1 MLQFFKKVTFFFCI
15 SLGFSQEI
23 PPINNFT
30 PLSYKGGNQN
40 WSISQS
46 SQKFIYVANNFGL
59 LEFNGAFWKTYPSPN
74 GSNIRSVKVIEDKI
88 FTGCYMEFG
97 YWQKDNFGDLN
108 YQSLKPK
115 LIIPMVEDEEF
126 WNIIQLDKWILFQSL
141 QRIYVYNTEDK
152 SFNVI
157 ASESKRARI
166 FKNNGLVYFQQSNK
180 GLFKIEG
187 GKGVLVSDD
196 AVFKNN
202 VIIDLFESENGSIVV
217 TEKSGFYNLTDT
229 QLTRRQISINEQ
241 LSGVNLYSSL
251 QLKDKSFILGTIS
264 DGVYYVDASGNFIR
278 KINQQMGLYDNTV
291 HSVFEDVKGN
301 IWLAL
306 NNGVSVINL
315 NSPFNEY
322 IDKIGKLG
330 VVYTT
335 AVFKDNLYLGTNQ
348 GLFYKDKNSN
358 DAFKII
364 ENTNGQVWF
373 LKELDGVLFCGH
385 NDGTFLVYENK
396 ATLISKLSGA
406 WDIKKIPGVDFLL
419 LQGNYKG
426 LSILKKVNGEWTF
439 SNPIEGFEISS
450 RFFEFTADKD
460 VIVNHEYKG
469 LFRLTFDS
477 EFSKVIKVVD
487 RPRMGSGASLVT
499 YKDTILYN
507 SNNGVFKYIEAED
520 QFKLDILFRSLFF
533 YKEEQPIGIIVS
545 DIQKNLLWAFTDK
558 NIISVA
564 PNKFNGKPEA
574 QKIAIP
580 SFFRGGIGVQGF
592 ENITPIAKNKYLI
605 GISNGYITLDLN
617 KIKTYNYKVILTH
630 IFNKKADSSALHKV
644 PLYDEENEFS
654 FQENNLYFEY
664 SVPNFEKYAEVNYQY
679 QLYGLNEAWS
689 EWTSDAKVSFEN
701 LPFGDYT
708 FNVRAKIGNN
718 LSENT
723 ASFSFEIRRPW
734 HLTNLVLIAYVLLFM
749 AIGYVIHRLYRRY
762 YRRQQELIVK
772 ENKKKLKQKR
782 IKTEKKL
789 IQITNEKLNL
799 EIESKSRELAISTM
813 SIIKKNEFLNAL
825 KTELQE
831 SKTDSQINTVIKTID
846 RNINNEDDWKFFEDA
861 FNNADKDFLKIIKK
875 IHPELKP
882 NDLRLCAYL
891 RLNLSSKEI
900 APLLNISVRS
910 VEVKRYRL
918 RKKLDLPHES
928 NLADYI
934 LNL

>member
-1 MLQFFKKVTFFFCI
+1 MLQFLKKVTFFFCI
-15 SLGFSQEI
+15 ALGFSQEL

-30 PLSYKGGNQN
+30 PLSYNGGNQN
-40 WSISQS
+40 WSIAQS
-46 SQKFIYVANNFGL
+46 SKNYIYVANNFGL
-59 LEFNGAFWKTYPSPN
+59 LEYNGAFWKTYPSPN
-74 GSNIRSVKVIEDKI
+74 GSNIRTVKVINDTI
-88 FTGCYMEFG
+88 FTGCYMELGF
-97 YWQKDNFGDLN
+97 WEKDSFGDLN
-108 YQSLKPK
+108 YQSLKPN
-115 LIIPMVEDEEF
+115 LTIPMIEDEEF
-126 WNIIQLDKWILFQSL
+126 WNIVQLDKWILFQSL

-166 FKNNGLVYFQQSNK
+166 FKNNGVIYFQQSNK

-202 VIIDLFESENGSIVV
+202 VIIDLFEGENESIVV
-217 TEKSGFYNLTDT
+217 TEKSGFYTLTDT
-229 QLTRRQISINEQ
+229 QLTRWQIPINEQ
-241 LSGVNLYSSL
+241 LLGVNLYSSL
-251 QLKDKSFILGTIS
+251 QLNDKSFILGTIS
-264 DGVYYVDASGNFIR
+264 DGLYYVDASGNFIR

-291 HSVFEDVKGN
+291 HSVFEDVKSN

-306 NNGVSVINL
+306 NNGISVINL

-330 VVYTT
+330 VVYTA
-335 AVFKDNLYLGTNQ
+335 AVYKDNLYLGTNQ
-348 GLFYKDKNSN
+348 GLFYKNRNSN
-358 DAFKII
+358 EAFKII

-385 NDGTFLVYENK
+385 NDGTFVVNENK
-396 ATLISKLSGA
+396 VTLISNLSGT
-406 WDIKKIPGVDFLL
+406 WDIKKIPGVDSLL

-426 LSILKKVNGEWTF
+426 LSVLKKVNGAWGL

-450 RFFEFTADKD
+450 RFFEFTANKD
-460 VIVNHEYKG
+460 IIVNHEYRG
-469 LFRLTFDS
+469 LFRLTLNP

-487 RPRMGSGASLVT
+487 KPVMGSGASLVT
-499 YKDTILYN
+499 YKDTIFYT
-507 SNNGVFKYIEAED
+507 SNNGVFRYMEAKN
-520 QFKLDILFRSLFF
+520 QFKLDSLFRSLFF
-533 YKEEQPIGIIVS
+533 YEEEQPIGIIVS
-545 DIQKNLLWAFTDK
+545 DEQKNLLWAFTNK

-580 SFFRGGIGVQGF
+580 NFFRGGIGVQGF
-592 ENITPIAKNKYLI
+592 ENITRIAKNKYLI

-617 KIKTYNYKVILTH
+617 KVKTYNYEVALTR
-630 IFNKKADSSALHKV
+630 IFNKKVDSSGSLKV
-644 PLYDEENEFS
+644 PLYNEENEFS

-679 QLYGLNEAWS
+679 QLNGLNAVWS
-689 EWTSDAKVSFEN
+689 DWTSDAKVSFEN
-701 LPFGDYT
+701 LPFGNYT
-708 FNVRAKIGNN
+708 FNVKAKIGNN
-718 LSENT
+718 PSDNI

-734 HLTNLVLIAYVLLFM
+734 YFTNIAWSLYVLLFVV
-749 AIGYVIHRLYRRY
+749 IGYAIHRLYRGY
-762 YRRQQELIVK
+762 YSRQQELLVK
-772 ENKKKLKQKR
+772 ANKRKLKQKK

-789 IQITNEKLNL
+789 IQITNEKLNQ

-825 KTELQE
+825 KIELQE
-831 SKTDSQINTVIKTID
+831 RENDREIKTVIKTID

-861 FNNADKDFLKIIKK
+861 FNNADKDFLKMIKK

-891 RLNLSSKEI
+891 RLNLSSKEV

-918 RKKLDLPHES
+918 RKKMNLPHES